1 MVMGINDILFDHTSN
16 AFLGDNYFIVKK
28 VSRGKERNVDI
39 NILNSYDHH
48 CREFRVDHLTFFC
61 LLRKSRMF
69 HQEQHGLNRNDDE
82 NSYS

>member
-1 MVMGINDILFDHTSN
+1 MVKGINDILFDHTSN

-48 CREFRVDHLTFFC
+48 CREFRVDHLTFFF
-61 LLRKSRMF
+61 LRKSRMF
-69 HQEQHGLNRNDDE
+69 HQEQQGLNRNDDE

>member
-1 MVMGINDILFDHTSN
+1 MNSSPSASLFKTKTKSIMVKGINDILFDHTSN

-48 CREFRVDHLTFFC
+48 CREFRVDHLTFF
-61 LLRKSRMF
+61 F
-69 HQEQHGLNRNDDE
+69 
-82 NSYS
+82 